1 MAARQR
7 SAVGDT
13 TNWEFAAV
21 VAAVTMGLGGL
32 LLFTLFGIINS
43 WRVFDRAGRAA
54 NEAAKA
60 SMAVQDLARYLASR
74 ETMHAVAPRV
84 DLTQAADDMNALR
97 QQADALI
104 EQQTR
109 LQDAVRNLVEAG
121 VLRNED
127 SRQHLAD
134 LEGAVRRLEENL
146 SQVAVSVANLSHR

>member
-1 MAARQR
+1 M
-7 SAVGDT
+7 GDT

-32 LLFTLFGIINS
+32 LLFTLFAIVSS
-43 WRVFDRAGRAA
+43 WRVVDRASRAA

-74 ETMHAVAPRV
+74 ESMHSMAPRA
-84 DLTQAADDMNALR
+84 DLTQAADELNALR

-121 VLRNED
+121 VLKNED

-146 SQVAVSVANLSHR
+146 SQVAVSVANLSQR

>member
-1 MAARQR
+1 M
-7 SAVGDT
+7 GDT
-13 TNWEFAAV
+13 TNWQFAAA

-32 LLFTLFGIINS
+32 LLFTLIGTIGS
-43 WRVFDRAGRAA
+43 WRIFDRAARAA

-74 ETMHAVAPRV
+74 ETMQSMAPRV
-84 DLTQAADDMNALR
+84 DLNQAADEINTLR

-104 EQQTR
+104 AQQTK

-134 LEGAVRRLEENL
+134 LENAVKRLEENL